1 MSSFGVGVGVGVGIG
16 VGVNVGVGKGSTG
29 GFAQPV
35 VTVAEQTIGVGFGG
49 NFTTS
54 TPLFQ
59 TNFFPDLVQ
68 V

>member
-1 MSSFGVGVGVGVGIG
+1 MG

-35 VTVAEQTIGVGFGG
+35 VTVAEQTIGVRFGG

-54 TPLFQ
+54 TPFFQ
-59 TNFFPDLVQ
+59 TNFFPDLTQ

>member
-1 MSSFGVGVGVGVGIG
+1 MG

-35 VTVAEQTIGVGFGG
+35 VTVAEQTIGVGVGG
-49 NFTTS
+49 NFATV

-59 TNFFPDLVQ
+59 TNFFPELMQ